1 MGKTC
6 NETASNHLEI
16 YLSLRPIFQS
26 DGIDIA
32 QMGPGTKQKG
42 GNHDSQVAG

>member
-6 NETASNHLEI
+6 NEIASNHLD
-16 YLSLRPIFQS
+16 LNLRPIFQS
-26 DGIDIA
+26 DGTDIA
-32 QMGPGTKQKG
+32 QIGLGTKQKG

>member
-6 NETASNHLEI
+6 NEIASNHLD
-16 YLSLRPIFQS
+16 LSLRPIFQS
-26 DGIDIA
+26 DGTDIA
-32 QMGPGTKQKG
+32 QMGPGTKQKC